1 MMKKTRLLALG
12 LAFGLIAWFVPFKC
26 SSTYATALTELA
38 QQQGA
43 QQPGAAGAPSGAQQ
57 QQEQQQQ
64 EEQQEQQRQ
73 LDQQAQ
79 PQQKSQQQQILLTGK
94 VTRQNGHYMFL
105 SSDTHTALR
114 VSNPGKVKKYDG
126 EMVKVEGTVS
136 PKSHKIHVSKV
147 TPVTS

>member
-1 MMKKTRLLALG
+1 MMKQTRLLALG
-12 LAFGLIAWFVPFKC
+12 LALGLIAWFVPFNS
-26 SSTYATALTELA
+26 SSTYATTLTELA

-57 QQEQQQQ
+57 QEQQQQ
-64 EEQQEQQRQ
+64 EEQQAQQRQ
-73 LDQQAQ
+73 IDQQAQ
-79 PQQKSQQQQILLTGK
+79 PQQSQQQQILLTGK